1 MIYRKDIALKVA
13 EYLLEIKAIK
23 LNPQDLFTW
32 ASGIQSPIYCDNRV
46 SLAYPE
52 VRSYIRN
59 SFAELVKA
67 KFEKIDLIAGV
78 ATAGIA
84 HGALLADAL
93 GLPFCYV
100 RSKPKEHGTQS
111 LIEGKLN
118 EGDKVVVVE
127 DLFSTGG
134 STVKAIHAL
143 REEGAHIQGAVA
155 IFNYG
160 FDKVDK
166 AFARTET
173 PFYTLS
179 NFESLLSLLEK
190 DTRYTA
196 DQLSAMKSWY
206 EHME

>member
-160 FDKVDK
+160 FDKVDT
-166 AFARTET
+166 AFERAET

>member
-1 MIYRKDIALKVA
+1 MIYTKEIALKVA

-23 LNPQDLFTW
+23 LNPSNLFTW

-52 VRSYIRN
+52 VRSYIKN
-59 SFAELVKA
+59 SFAAVLKD
-67 KFEKIDLIAGV
+67 KFKDVDVIAGV

-84 HGALLADAL
+84 HGALLADVL
-93 GLPFCYV
+93 DLPFCYV
-100 RSKPKEHGTQS
+100 RSKAKEHGTQS
-111 LIEGKLN
+111 LIEGKL
-118 EGDKVVVVE
+118 EAGDRVVVVE

-143 REEGAHIQGAVA
+143 KSEKAEILGAVA

-166 AFARTET
+166 AFAEIDT

-179 NFESLLSLLEK
+179 NFESLLSLLKDDDNYSNEDLSFMEK
-190 DTRYTA
+190 WYTE
-196 DQLSAMKSWY
+196 M
-206 EHME
+206 

>member
-1 MIYRKDIALKVA
+1 MIYTKEIALKVA

-23 LNPQDLFTW
+23 LNPSNLFTW

-52 VRSYIRN
+52 ARSYLKN
-59 SFAELVKA
+59 SFAALVND
-67 KFEKIDLIAGV
+67 KFKDVDVIAGV

-84 HGALLADAL
+84 HGALLADVL
-93 GLPFCYV
+93 DLPFCYV
-100 RSKPKEHGTQS
+100 RSKAKEHGTQS

-118 EGDKVVVVE
+118 ANDRVVVVE

-134 STVKAIHAL
+134 STIKAIHAL
-143 REEGAHIQGAVA
+143 KAENANVLGAVA

-160 FDKVDK
+160 FNKVDK
-166 AFARTET
+166 AFAEINT

-179 NFESLLSLLEK
+179 NFESLLSLLQNNNNFKKEEL
-190 DTRYTA
+190 DFMET
-196 DQLSAMKSWY
+196 WY
-206 EHME
+206 KGVE

>member
-143 REEGAHIQGAVA
+143 REEGTHIQGAVA

-160 FDKVDK
+160 FDKVDT
-166 AFARTET
+166 AFERVET

>member
-59 SFAELVKA
+59 SFAELVKG

-143 REEGAHIQGAVA
+143 REEGTHIQGAVA

-160 FDKVDK
+160 FDKVDT
-166 AFARTET
+166 AFERVET